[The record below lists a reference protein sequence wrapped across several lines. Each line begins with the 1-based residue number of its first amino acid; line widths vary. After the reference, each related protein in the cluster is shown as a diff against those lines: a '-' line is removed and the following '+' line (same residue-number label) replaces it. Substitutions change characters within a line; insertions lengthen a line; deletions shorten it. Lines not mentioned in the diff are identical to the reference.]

1 MAPTGPGVPAGAYA
15 RERTAELFDPALGLW
30 IPTGSMNVRRSAAS
44 ATLLPDGEV
53 LLVGGYDATRNAQV
67 ISTELYSPAANNWRL
82 TGSMATGRASH
93 TAIVM
98 DSGAVLVAGGVRD
111 GAGPLTSAEEYVP
124 LTGRWTPEP
133 SMSCARLVS
142 SAMRLPD
149 GRILVLGIAV
159 RAAERRCSAPKSN
172 QLL

>member
-1 MAPTGPGVPAGAYA
+1 VPAGAYA

-133 SMSCARLVS
+133 SMSCPPRLLRDATPGWPHPRPRDCGTS
-142 SAMRLPD
+142 S
-149 GRILVLGIAV
+149 G
-159 RAAERRCSAPKSN
+159 AEVFRP
-172 QLL
+172 